1 MPEGDEE
8 NGPDAGISSSH
19 EVDVARLLAQLQDE
33 IRRVGPRYGA
43 SAGASVERLSARSAA
58 DRVWPVSVDR
68 HIGGRGGV
76 LGALM
81 KPVKVVVRKL
91 TRWYVEPVFA
101 DQRAFNDALLRLVDD
116 LQEQVDALRAELA
129 DRGGRSP

>member
-1 MPEGDEE
+1 M
-8 NGPDAGISSSH
+8 
-19 EVDVARLLAQLQDE
+19 DVAALFAQLQE
-33 IRRVGPRYGA
+33 EVRRVGPRAGSPDGA
-43 SAGASVERLSARSAA
+43 SAERLSARAAA
-58 DRVWPVSVDR
+58 DRLWPVSADR
-68 HIGGRGGV
+68 HIGGRAGV

-81 KPVKVVVRKL
+81 KPVKLVVRKL

-129 DRGGRSP
+129 GRDGRSP